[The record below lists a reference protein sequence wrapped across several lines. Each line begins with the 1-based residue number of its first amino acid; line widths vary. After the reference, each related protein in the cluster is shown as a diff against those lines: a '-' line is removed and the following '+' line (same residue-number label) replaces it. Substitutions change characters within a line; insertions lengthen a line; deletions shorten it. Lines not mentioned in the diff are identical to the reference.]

1 MPKTPIYYPPI
12 GISGAALVGKDTF
25 CSCLSMYF
33 ELKGQSKIKAKRCS
47 IAGDVIRKDLKELI
61 LKKLGV
67 EVDPTEY
74 LQKSLLRPLMVE
86 YGRYM
91 RNQTEGRY
99 FIETLNKNKQFAK
112 NFVPIIPDI
121 RYAEFEKDELHW
133 LKNEKKGILI
143 FLERNGIKPANE
155 FEEKNNIL
163 LKEEADFVFEI
174 PNFKDMTDYCLYI
187 NDKVEKV
194 VTTYLQGISQP

>member
-1 MPKTPIYYPPI
+1 
-12 GISGAALVGKDTF
+12 
-25 CSCLSMYF
+25 
-33 ELKGQSKIKAKRCS
+33 
-47 IAGDVIRKDLKELI
+47 
-61 LKKLGV
+61 
-67 EVDPTEY
+67 
-74 LQKSLLRPLMVE
+74 MVE

-121 RYAEFEKDELHW
+121 RYAEFEKDELYW

-174 PNFKDMTDYCLYI
+174 PNFKDMTDYCVYI

>member
-1 MPKTPIYYPPI
+1 MPKTSIYYPPI

-33 ELKGQSKIKAKRCS
+33 ELKSQSKIKAKRCS
-47 IAGDVIRKDLKELI
+47 IAGDVIRKDLRELI

-74 LQKSLLRPLMVE
+74 LQKTLLRPLMVE

-121 RYAEFEKDELHW
+121 RYAEFEKDELYW

-174 PNFKDMTDYCLYI
+174 PNFKDMTDYCVYI

>member
-33 ELKGQSKIKAKRCS
+33 ELKSQSKIKAKRCS

-67 EVDPTEY
+67 EIDPTEY
-74 LQKSLLRPLMVE
+74 LQKTLLRPLMVE

-121 RYAEFEKDELHW
+121 RYAEFEKDELYW

-163 LKEEADFVFEI
+163 LKQEADFVFEI
-174 PNFKDMTDYCLYI
+174 PNFKDMTEYCVYI

>member
-33 ELKGQSKIKAKRCS
+33 ELKSQNKIKAKRCS

-61 LKKLGV
+61 LKKLDV

-74 LQKSLLRPLMVE
+74 LQKTLLRPLMVE

-121 RYAEFEKDELHW
+121 RYAEFEKDELYW

-174 PNFKDMTDYCLYI
+174 PNFKDMTDYCVYI